1 MCRSPHLSNQSR
13 FRCLLPTHTYFNF
26 LEQKLFRGT
35 DCLGAVIRR
44 KLTSATNG
52 RADNT
57 NQQMPNYLKPDTEQT
72 FEEGTPSSNEGQGC
86 QTPDRNT
93 YQLASHAEWN
103 LPKTGFIISS
113 SWPITIDRRAD
124 SRAHSWASSLPHSQ
138 STWATTFVMRACAVC
153 LPGTNSCSWGIRL
166 IVCYSLPQGR

>member
-1 MCRSPHLSNQSR
+1 
-13 FRCLLPTHTYFNF
+13 
-26 LEQKLFRGT
+26 
-35 DCLGAVIRR
+35 
-44 KLTSATNG
+44 
-52 RADNT
+52 
-57 NQQMPNYLKPDTEQT
+57 MPNYLKPDTEQT

-103 LPKTGFIISS
+103 LPKTGFTISS

-124 SRAHSWASSLPHSQ
+124 SRAHSWASSLPRSQ

-153 LPGTNSCSWGIRL
+153 LPGTNSCSWEVRL
-166 IVCYSLPQGR
+166 IVCYSLPQGKQKLLSQAGRNQVKSKSPHHEVHTEQAWGCLGDASRSALLLQDWHTALTPQW